1 MDAVLQY
8 HQSYQQKVP
17 LCESERAQRVVE
29 NVITSPMGHGTLESL
44 ALVPARA
51 LRRLAE
57 EWRAKHG
64 DGEE

>member
-1 MDAVLQY
+1 M
-8 HQSYQQKVP
+8 
-17 LCESERAQRVVE
+17 VVE
-29 NVITSPMGHGTLESL
+29 NGITSPMGHGTLESL

-57 EWRAKHG
+57 EWRGRAEHG